1 MILKAYEGENIP
13 LEYAKKEAENK
24 RQFIEE
30 WKARG
35 GGKVRLSKSD
45 VICAANWL
53 SGFEQRRL
61 YCQLSLLRQHR

>member
-1 MILKAYEGENIP
+1 VILKGYEGKNIP

-35 GGKVRLSKSD
+35 GGKVRLSTSD
-45 VICAANWL
+45 IICVANWL
-53 SGFEQRRL
+53 SGFE
-61 YCQLSLLRQHR
+61 